1 MKKSATIAL
10 VALIVAAMII
20 PQSLA
25 ATNQGLFYRMENG
38 DRFYFTLE
46 VEAEG
51 TPGFNEI
58 IYLEIV
64 NANKPIPD
72 PLTDLGD
79 LDHVDKSIY
88 FENGTG
94 MGLYA
99 LIFIYL
105 AQLEFPVGNWSLITA
120 LAGTDLEG
128 LFLQDVRDLS
138 ITSGDD
144 YWGYSYTSNSSA
156 DTEDNVWADFS
167 KFDGFLHYY
176 HVEHFNTTT
185 QNLIA
190 EYELTRF
197 SYHNLRWGFN
207 DGDRFDFHL
216 VMTGEGL
223 GFSTQD
229 ELLYVKVDDDG
240 LRLIPYNMTE
250 FDDIPFFDAELYWA
264 NDTIFFDPIFSY
276 SWRLAMPLGN
286 WSLLDTFIEDR
297 SSVVNVTLD
306 DLGPWFWG
314 YSWND
319 TSGDVLYE
327 VHTDYLNVDGFIAR
341 HTVSFTNTTTSEVI
355 GTLSLERTGI
365 EQYTDGTVPSIN
377 HPDDMEFVEGT
388 ENHNITWTPTD
399 DYPATYGV
407 SVNGVWLTVDLGSW
421 TSGTSIVLDLDSFSA
436 GVYNCTIIVYDFAG
450 NYVTD
455 SVSVN
460 VTTAATT
467 GNGIPDWI
475 MDNLLYIG
483 IGVGAVVLIGVVV
496 IFRKRS

>member
-1 MKKSATIAL
+1 LKKSATIAL
-10 VALIVAAMII
+10 VALMVAAMII

-64 NANKPIPD
+64 NASKPIPD
-72 PLTDLGD
+72 SLTDLGD
-79 LDHVDKSIY
+79 LEHLDKSLY
-88 FENGTG
+88 FENGTN

-99 LIFIYL
+99 LIFIFL
-105 AQLEFPVGNWSLITA
+105 AQIEFPVGNWSLINT

-128 LFLQDVRDLS
+128 LFLTDVRDLS
-138 ITSGDD
+138 ITSSDD
-144 YWGYSYTSNSSA
+144 YWGYSYTTNSSA
-156 DTEDNVWADFS
+156 DTEDKMWADFS

-176 HVEHFNTTT
+176 RVEHFNTTT

-190 EYELTRF
+190 QYELNRF

-216 VMTGEGL
+216 VMTGDGL
-223 GFSTQD
+223 GFSTLD
-229 ELLYVKVDDDG
+229 ELLYVRVDDDG
-240 LRLIPYNMTE
+240 LNLIPYNMTE
-250 FDDIPFFDAELYWA
+250 FDDIPFFGAELYWA

-276 SWRLAMPLGN
+276 SWRLAVPIGN
-286 WSLLDTFIEDR
+286 WTLISDLVEGLNPTENI
-297 SSVVNVTLD
+297 TLD
-306 DLGPWFWG
+306 GSDPWFWG
-314 YSWND
+314 YSRNE
-319 TSGDVLYE
+319 TSGGVLRE
-327 VHTDYLNVDGFIAR
+327 VHTDYLKVDGFLAR
-341 HTVSFTNTTTSEVI
+341 HTVVFTNTTTSEVI
-355 GTLSLERTGI
+355 GTISFERTGI
-365 EQYTDGTVPSIN
+365 EHYTDNTAPTIN
-377 HPDDMEFVEGT
+377 HPDDMGFVEGT
-388 ENHNITWTPTD
+388 ENQNITWIPTD
-399 DYPATYGV
+399 DFPATFEIRV
-407 SVNGVWLTVDLGSW
+407 NSVVVDSGSW
-421 TSGTSIVLDLDSFSA
+421 TSGTSIVLNLDSFNA
-436 GVYNCTIIVYDFAG
+436 GVYDCTITVYDFAG